1 VSLALR
7 CTQGALTGELI
18 EIDHELLLGREL
30 PGISGLG
37 GDPKLSRRHAR
48 VFVQGSRL
56 IVEDLGSTNGTWVN
70 DQRLTGPHQLQVG
83 DRLRLGQTGFEVCET
98 QQHVATE
105 LEAAPPAASD
115 APRSAPY
122 LEVVAGPMAGRQ
134 IALGSE
140 LAIGRSFAEPG
151 GLGGDSQLSRRHAR
165 VARGS
170 GGAYFLQDTGS
181 TNGTILNGE
190 RLRQTQ
196 VLGDGDEIKVGSTT
210 LVAHGLPRSPLSAE
224 SDAAHEHSAAHG
236 YADAAPPEV
245 AGRRAFAPQGA
256 ARARLGSRRLIL
268 AFASVFVAAMIVGV
282 AAVVLATP
290 PGSRTCPTGFV
301 CLKPT
306 TGPPLQALATF
317 RGALGWRAE
326 YDPQLLQ
333 ASTTNATGN
342 ELVLHESDH
351 QDHNWGLA
359 PGSDL
364 IGIEVRAFAADQV
377 SAATAMKSLGSSL
390 SSQLIGAATAPNS
403 DQMFDSPALGFHS
416 GVGEV
421 LEGNAQTPQG
431 PGGLVKVATL
441 AATSGNVT
449 IAAGVVYSVQR
460 AQNQQSNPDR
470 VLDELGDQVI
480 ETVRFPSDG
489 AT

>member
-7 CTQGALTGELI
+7 CTEGALAGELI

-30 PGISGLG
+30 PGTSGLG

-48 VFVQGSRL
+48 LFVRDSG
-56 IVEDLGSTNGTWVN
+56 IVVEDLGSTNGTWVN
-70 DQRLTGPHQLQVG
+70 DQRLTAAHQLELG
-83 DRLRLGQTGFEVCET
+83 DQLRVGQTSFEVCDT
-98 QQHVATE
+98 GQHAATE
-105 LEAAPPAASD
+105 VEAAPPAVARPL
-115 APRSAPY
+115 APTSAPH
-122 LEVVAGPMAGRQ
+122 LEVMAGPMAGRQ

-140 LAIGRSFAEPG
+140 LEIGRSFGEPG
-151 GLGGDSQLSRRHAR
+151 ALGGDSRLSRRHAR
-165 VARGS
+165 IARGS

-196 VLGDGDEIKVGSTT
+196 VLGDGDEIKVGSST
-210 LVAHGLPRSPLSAE
+210 LVAHGLPRAPLSAE
-224 SDAAHEHSAAHG
+224 AAEHPYAAAH
-236 YADAAPPEV
+236 APAVP
-245 AGRRAFAPQGA
+245 GGRAFAPQGA
-256 ARARLGSRRLIL
+256 AHARLGSRRLIV
-268 AFASVFVAAMIVGV
+268 AFAGVFAAALIVAV

-290 PGSRTCPTGFV
+290 PGSRTCPSGFV

-306 TGPPLQALATF
+306 KAPPLQALATF

-326 YDPQLLQ
+326 YDPQLLH
-333 ASTTNATGN
+333 ASTTNVSGN
-342 ELVLHESDH
+342 QLVLHESDH
-351 QDHNWGLA
+351 QDQHWGLQ

-364 IGIEVRAFAADQV
+364 IGIEVRAFAADRV
-377 SAATAMKSLGSSL
+377 SAGAAMKNLGSSL
-390 SSQLIGAATAPNS
+390 SSQLIGAASAPSS
-403 DQMFDSPALGFHS
+403 DQMFGSPALGFHS
-416 GVGEV
+416 AVGEV

-431 PGGLVKVATL
+431 PGGLIKVATL

-460 AQNQQSNPDR
+460 AQSQQSDPDR
-470 VLDELGDQVI
+470 ILDELGDQVI